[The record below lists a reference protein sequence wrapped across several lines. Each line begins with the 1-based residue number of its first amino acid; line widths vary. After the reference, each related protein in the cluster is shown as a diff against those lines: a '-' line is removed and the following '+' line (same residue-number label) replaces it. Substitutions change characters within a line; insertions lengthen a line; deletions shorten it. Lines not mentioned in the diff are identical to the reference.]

1 MKKIVKNVGVFV
13 TALLMSGSFS
23 QAETKLKMGLAAP
36 AKTPWAAAAR
46 AMAEKVEKSTNGSVK
61 ITVFPGSQLGNEQDV
76 IRQVS
81 RGRIHIGSF
90 SNTAA
95 SLMVPEIALL
105 AAPYLWESRAQ
116 ADCALDHHM
125 ISAFDK
131 KFQEKGLVI
140 LAWSEVG
147 YMGYAS
153 KKPIGDFD
161 GIKGRKI
168 RVAPTKASDITT
180 RSFGANAVVLPITEV
195 ASALQTGLVEGADLP
210 GLAFTALG
218 IGKVAGHWIETNHSH
233 QVGIVLIS
241 KKIWEKLSQDEQQKL
256 KEARDGVVKLRK
268 QVRGAEKATLAIFA
282 KNGGT
287 IVTPSAK
294 DIKKWQASAD
304 EARQKLVEEIGG
316 DAPAVYQ
323 KILAAKD
330 ACKA

>member
-1 MKKIVKNVGVFV
+1 MKKNMCKISIVI
-13 TALLMSGSFS
+13 TALLMTIGFS
-23 QAETKLKMGLAAP
+23 HAETKLKMGLAAP
-36 AKTPWAAAAR
+36 AKTPWAASAR
-46 AMAEKVEKSTNGSVK
+46 AMAEKVAKTTNGSVK

-125 ISAFDK
+125 ISAFDQM
-131 KFQEKGLVI
+131 FQEKDLII
-140 LAWSEVG
+140 LGWSEVG
-147 YMGYAS
+147 YMGFAS

-180 RSFGANAVVLPITEV
+180 RAFGANAVVLPITEV

-218 IGKVAGHWIETNHSH
+218 IGKVAGHWIATNHSH

-241 KKIWEKLSQDEQQKL
+241 KKVWNKLSNDEQQKL
-256 KEARDGVVKLRK
+256 KEARDGVVLLRK
-268 QVRGAEKATLAIFA
+268 QVRGAEKATLAKFA
-282 KNGGT
+282 KNGGAV
-287 IVTPSAK
+287 ITPSA
-294 DIKKWQASAD
+294 DDMKKWQASAE